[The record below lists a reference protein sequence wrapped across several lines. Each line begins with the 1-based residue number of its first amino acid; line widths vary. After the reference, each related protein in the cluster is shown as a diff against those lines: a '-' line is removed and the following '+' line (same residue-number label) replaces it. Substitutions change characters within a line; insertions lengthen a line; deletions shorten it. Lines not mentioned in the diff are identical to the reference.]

1 MRLAI
6 VSLLRF
12 KMVLKVVFTF
22 KFAINNIYF
31 RLREVSFI
39 KQNKDKWLEFENY
52 LYHDH
57 IAGPER
63 LSDLFVQLNNDLAY
77 AQTYYP
83 KSKVNVYLNAL
94 ASNAYLKVIKPKT
107 TYGSIAAFWH
117 TDVPL
122 IAYRYRYYIYFT
134 FLLFLSIFGI
144 GVLSSIYDETFI
156 RSILGDNYVDQTME
170 NIAKGDPAA
179 VYTNQTTLGD
189 LGSFLGITIN
199 NIRVGLLMYITG
211 ITMGIGTL
219 KLLLS
224 NSIMLG
230 SFLAMFYKAGVLAKS
245 MTAIWI
251 HGAMEIFGMVI
262 EASAGLLLGTGW
274 LFPGSL
280 TRKQAFFLTG
290 KNSLMLVISTI
301 PFTIAAGL
309 LEGFVTQLYNE
320 MPSWLAVFIIF
331 LTLSLI
337 SFYYL
342 VYPILVHRKTAMKF
356 EQLFIDNEE
365 N

>member
-1 MRLAI
+1 
-6 VSLLRF
+6 
-12 KMVLKVVFTF
+12 MVLKLVFTF
-22 KFAINNIYF
+22 RFAINNFYF
-31 RLREVSFI
+31 ALREVSFI

-52 LYHDH
+52 LYHGH
-57 IAGPER
+57 VAGPER

-107 TYGSIAAFWH
+107 TYGSIVNFWR

-122 IAYRYRYYIYFT
+122 IAYQHRHYIHFT
-134 FLLFLSIFGI
+134 FLLFLAIFGI
-144 GVLSSIYDETFI
+144 GILSSIYDETFI
-156 RSILGDNYVDQTME
+156 RSILGDKYVDQTME

-179 VYTNQTTLGD
+179 VYTNSTSLGD

-199 NIRVGLLMYITG
+199 NIRVGLLLYISG
-211 ITMGIGTL
+211 ITLGLGTI

-224 NSIMLG
+224 NTIMLG

-262 EASAGLLLGTGW
+262 EASAGILLGVGW

-280 TRKQAFFLTG
+280 TRKQAFLSTG
-290 KNSLMLVISTI
+290 KKSLMLVLSTI

-320 MPSWLAVFIIF
+320 MPNWLALAIIF
-331 LTLSLI
+331 ITLSLI
-337 SFYYL
+337 AFYYL
-342 VYPILVHRKTAMKF
+342 IYPILVHRKTEITF
-356 EQLFIDNEE
+356 QQLYLNDEE
-365 N
+365 S

>member
-1 MRLAI
+1 ML
-6 VSLLRF
+6 
-12 KMVLKVVFTF
+12 
-22 KFAINNIYF
+22 

-52 LYHDH
+52 LYHGH
-57 IAGPER
+57 VAGPER

-94 ASNAYLKVIKPKT
+94 TSNAYLKVVKPKT
-107 TYGSIAAFWH
+107 TYGSIVAFWQ
-117 TDVPL
+117 TEVPL
-122 IAYRYRYYIYFT
+122 IAYTYRKYIYFT
-134 FLLFLSIFGI
+134 FLVFLALFGI
-144 GVLSSIYDETFI
+144 GILSSLYDESFI
-156 RSILGDNYVDQTME
+156 RSILGDSYVDTTME

-179 VYTNQTTLGD
+179 VYTNATSLGD

-199 NIRVGLLMYITG
+199 NIRVGLLLYITG
-211 ITMGIGTL
+211 IFLGIGTL
-219 KLLLS
+219 KILLS
-224 NSIMLG
+224 NTIMLG

-245 MTAIWI
+245 MSAIWI

-262 EASAGLLLGTGW
+262 EASAGLLLGLGW
-274 LFPGSL
+274 LFPGNL
-280 TRKQAFFLTG
+280 TRKQAFLVTG
-290 KNSLMLVISTI
+290 KSSLMLVISTI

-320 MPSWLAVFIIF
+320 MPYWLALIIIF
-331 LTLSLI
+331 STLGFI

-342 VYPILVHRKTAMKF
+342 VYPILVYRKRNQTF
-356 EQLFIDNEE
+356 EHLQLLNEE